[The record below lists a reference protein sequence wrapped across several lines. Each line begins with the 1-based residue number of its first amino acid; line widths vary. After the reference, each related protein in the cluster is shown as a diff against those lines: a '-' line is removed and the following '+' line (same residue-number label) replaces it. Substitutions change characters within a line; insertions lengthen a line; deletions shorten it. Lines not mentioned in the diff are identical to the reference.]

1 MNLIFQ
7 RRAIVEY
14 QAALRHYDRIS
25 SRLGDRFVAAL
36 DAATRRIL
44 SDPTSHAVA
53 LGRFRRVRV
62 KSFPYAVFFCV
73 LSNENVGV
81 IAVAHTSR
89 RPGYWRHRRF
99 GFE

>member
-14 QAALRHYDRIS
+14 HSALRHYDRIS
-25 SRLGDRFVAAL
+25 SRLGDRFVVAV
-36 DAATRRIL
+36 DAAARRIL
-44 SDPTSHAVA
+44 SDPTSHAAA
-53 LGRFRRVRV
+53 LGPFRRVRV
-62 KSFPYAVFFCV
+62 KSFPYAVFFRV

-99 GFE
+99 GIE